1 MLILAPEILYRS
13 LAVKLV
19 VGMTFKHSILVR
31 VELEKVG
38 RQSRVSCS
46 IHDLLGHDQ
55 SCQIDQVAG
64 FGQQCVWPVVG
75 AH

>member
-1 MLILAPEILYRS
+1 MQPFLEGLKFELTDFFHY
-13 LAVKLV
+13 
-19 VGMTFKHSILVR
+19 SILVR

-38 RQSRVSCS
+38 RQSRASCS
-46 IHDLLGHDQ
+46 IHDLLGHGQ